1 MNGRSLFAY
10 LLMAFLAAP
19 VLSVAAQPDAD
30 SLPDA
35 PVVKESSI
43 TQAVKTKLAGTRI
56 GGLTQVEVDTEAN
69 GTVWL
74 SGTAPTQ
81 EAADRAVDIA
91 RNAEGVVQVKSN
103 IVVAREA
110 R

>member
-1 MNGRSLFAY
+1 MNGKALFVY
-10 LLMAFLAAP
+10 LLTASLAVP
-19 VLSVAAQPDAD
+19 VLSVAVQPDSD

-35 PVVKESSI
+35 QVVKDSSI
-43 TQAVKTKLAGTRI
+43 TQAVKTRLVGTRI
-56 GGLTQVEVDTEAN
+56 SGLTQVEVDTEAN

-91 RNAEGVVQVKSN
+91 RNADGVVQVKSN